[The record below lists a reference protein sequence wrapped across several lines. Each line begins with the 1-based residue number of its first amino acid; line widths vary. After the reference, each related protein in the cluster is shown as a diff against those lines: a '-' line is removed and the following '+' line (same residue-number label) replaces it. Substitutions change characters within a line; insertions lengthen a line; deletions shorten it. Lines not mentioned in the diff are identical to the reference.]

1 MAKCVQFLTGAEIIP
16 QAIADAKENAANNG
30 IKNASFLCGDSGEL
44 LTEMRRTGQR
54 FSAVVVDP
62 PRRGLEACVIEDLAS
77 MQPQR
82 ICYISCDPNTLARD
96 LCLFAE
102 KGYRTVT
109 LLTKDK

>member
-1 MAKCVQFLTGAEIIP
+1 M
-16 QAIADAKENAANNG
+16 
-30 IKNASFLCGDSGEL
+30 
-44 LTEMRRTGQR
+44 
-54 FSAVVVDP
+54 
-62 PRRGLEACVIEDLAS
+62 IEDLAS

-102 KGYRTVT
+102 KGYRTDTVYPYDMFSRTGHVETVT